1 MYEKTCEHSAVAV
14 LSGVCVHW
22 IWQRGYFGAAGLRE
36 ERKDE
41 KKRNHCWKDEMEAYN
56 SWHAPR
62 TNHIFPDGQV
72 LNLSKIECPH
82 HSHEVFLI
90 ASNILLQENGDL
102 F

>member
-41 KKRNHCWKDEMEAYN
+41 KKEIIAGRTKWKPIIPGM
-56 SWHAPR
+56 PR
-62 TNHIFPDGQV
+62 EPTTY
-72 LNLSKIECPH
+72 
-82 HSHEVFLI
+82 FLMVK
-90 ASNILLQENGDL
+90 S
-102 F
+102 